1 MLETLPEQWVLATTG
16 YRHLT
21 NLLLQTLASDSQ
33 PIEHPLRASCHLV
46 LIMRFRQSAPDSE
59 SGALFERLLSAS
71 PQRRPNQPGAAPQD
85 QGRVSIA
92 SYSRNVT
99 YGPRCVL
106 DARTNSEWI
115 PLGRTAG
122 RMGAATNQAAE
133 EGYRLVRNG
142 RISARNSAPG
152 VGTSPQGAKKAS
164 RKLFSRLALQC
175 RGDWIRTSDLLNPI
189 QEAWRAK
196 CRKNAALSRL
206 STF

>member
-1 MLETLPEQWVLATTG
+1 MTKNQARSSTDCSRPRRRDG
-16 YRHLT
+16 
-21 NLLLQTLASDSQ
+21 
-33 PIEHPLRASCHLV
+33 
-46 LIMRFRQSAPDSE
+46 LINR
-59 SGALFERLLSAS
+59 
-71 PQRRPNQPGAAPQD
+71 GAAPQI

-133 EGYRLVRNG
+133 EGNRVVRNG
-142 RISARNSAPG
+142 RISDRNSAPG
-152 VGTSPQGAKKAS
+152 VGTGPQGAKKAS
-164 RKLFSRLALQC
+164 RNLLSRLALQC

-189 QEAWRAK
+189 QKVAGRKIARARRFTAYRSHTSHILQSGTHK
-196 CRKNAALSRL
+196 FHVS
-206 STF
+206 